1 MTNYREV
8 WLEINGKQR
17 DKMLKKGSNIESTNY
32 SMQFRVLFAFYVDLE
47 ANLEKVQKLIEII
60 LTNLILINI
69 KTIWLVV
76 MDIN

>member
-8 WLEINGKQR
+8 WLEINDKQR

>member
-8 WLEINGKQR
+8 WLEINGKQC